1 MAHAFDYSHAHSYRC
16 PAPDRVEP
24 LPDFDHP
31 VFAALDS
38 RTQSLLWGAG
48 EVTDYGIGETVA
60 TDGNVIFVQDGII
73 GHVPQQLSV
82 CVAVSG
88 AGSVFGLESALT
100 QARLTPAV
108 ALARSRVL
116 QAPAAVLVEALGRGR
131 LQELCILHS
140 QARMTEM
147 EAEAACNAAHLVPQR
162 LAKWIRRLHFANKRR
177 DVCLTQAEMARL
189 LGVQR
194 STVNVAIRQLQVVGA
209 IRFVRGRIIVQCAE
223 RLQQAACSCS
233 H

>member
-1 MAHAFDYSHAHSYRC
+1 MVHAFDYSHPSTLAEN
-16 PAPDRVEP
+16 DQP

-31 VFAALDS
+31 VFAAMDT
-38 RTQSLLWGAG
+38 RTQALLWDAG
-48 EVTDYGIGETVA
+48 TVAEYGIGETVT

-73 GHVPQQLSV
+73 GHVPPQLSV

-108 ALARSRVL
+108 ALARSCVL
-116 QAPAAVLVEALGRGR
+116 QAPAAVLVEALGRAR

-162 LAKWIRRLHFANKRR
+162 LAKWIRRLHLANKRR
-177 DVCLTQAEMARL
+177 DVCLTQAELARL

-194 STVNVAIRQLQVVGA
+194 STINVAIRQLQLVGA
-209 IRFVRGRIIVQCAE
+209 IRFVRGRIIVQSAE
-223 RLQQAACSCS
+223 QLQQAACSCS